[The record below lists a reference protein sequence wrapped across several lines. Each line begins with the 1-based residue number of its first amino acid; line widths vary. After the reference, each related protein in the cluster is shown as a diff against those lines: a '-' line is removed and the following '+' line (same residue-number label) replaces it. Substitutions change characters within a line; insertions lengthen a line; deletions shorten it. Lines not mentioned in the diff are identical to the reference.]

1 MPPKTQQKS
10 KAQKMAAAQASK
22 GKKKK
27 WSKGKSREKSNAMV
41 LFDKDTY
48 ERLYKEVPKM
58 KVVTISNLSER
69 LKLNGSLA
77 RAAIKEL
84 TGKGLLK
91 VTYSHRGMIVATSA
105 AQE

>member
-48 ERLYKEVPKM
+48 ERL
-58 KVVTISNLSER
+58 
-69 LKLNGSLA
+69 
-77 RAAIKEL
+77 
-84 TGKGLLK
+84 
-91 VTYSHRGMIVATSA
+91 
-105 AQE
+105 

>member
-1 MPPKTQQKS
+1 LTTSSFCPWTLGRRPS
-10 KAQKMAAAQASK
+10 FGPWISVVFL
-22 GKKKK
+22 GKQ
-27 WSKGKSREKSNAMV
+27 REKTNAMV

-48 ERLYKEVPKM
+48 DRLYKEVPKM

-84 TGKGLLK
+84 VGKGLLK
-91 VTYSHRGMIVATSA
+91 VTYQHRGMVVATSA
-105 AQE
+105 ESA

>member
-27 WSKGKSREKSNAMV
+27 WSKGKQREKTNAMV

-48 ERLYKEVPKM
+48 DRLYKEVPKM

-84 TGKGLLK
+84 VGKGLLK
-91 VTYSHRGMIVATSA
+91 VTYQHRGMVVATSA
-105 AQE
+105 ESA